1 MLSCESYRPALVT
14 DHAWIFFLAFA
25 CATANAEIYRRVGSD
40 GHVYFSDRPGP
51 DAEQIEV
58 TPNTAVRLPPAP
70 AQGEATGEQDTAVP
84 AYSSFSILSP
94 ASNQGVRANNGD
106 ITVVLKLVPDLLP
119 GHTIMLSISGQ
130 NDEQIITGRDLAIE
144 LTNLSRGLH
153 TIEDTVQDEDD
164 VALVKAGPFSFN
176 VLRVAAGN

>member
-1 MLSCESYRPALVT
+1 MQRILVL
-14 DHAWIFFLAFA
+14 FLAFA
-25 CATANAEIYRRVGSD
+25 CATASAQVYRRIGPD

-70 AQGEATGEQDTAVP
+70 AGGDTAKQQDAAVS
-84 AYSSFSILSP
+84 AYSSFSIVSP
-94 ASNQGVRANNGD
+94 AGDHGVRANNGD

-130 NDEQIITGRDLAIE
+130 NDDQVVTGNGPAIE

-153 TIEDTVQDEDD
+153 TIEAAVLDEENTV
-164 VALVKAGPFSFN
+164 LIKAAPVSFN

>member
-1 MLSCESYRPALVT
+1 
-14 DHAWIFFLAFA
+14 
-25 CATANAEIYRRVGSD
+25 
-40 GHVYFSDRPGP
+40 
-51 DAEQIEV
+51 
-58 TPNTAVRLPPAP
+58 
-70 AQGEATGEQDTAVP
+70 
-84 AYSSFSILSP
+84 
-94 ASNQGVRANNGD
+94 
-106 ITVVLKLVPDLLP
+106 
-119 GHTIMLSISGQ
+119 MLSISGQ